1 MAMRKKK
8 KEQRLFE
15 GFNWSWRVEELG
27 FSVFPCQDFACLFS
41 LQWKEIGIEILVF
54 AQVDR

>member
-1 MAMRKKK
+1 M
-8 KEQRLFE
+8 EQRFFK